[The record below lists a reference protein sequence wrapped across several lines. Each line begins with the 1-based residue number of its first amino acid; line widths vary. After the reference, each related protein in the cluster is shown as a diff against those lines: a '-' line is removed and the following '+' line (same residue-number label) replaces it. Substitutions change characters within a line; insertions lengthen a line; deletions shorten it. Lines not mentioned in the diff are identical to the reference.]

1 LEEITGIGNYE
12 IGDKIKEITWRVRGF
27 WMM

>member
-12 IGDKIKEITWRVRGF
+12 IGDKIKEITWRVHGF